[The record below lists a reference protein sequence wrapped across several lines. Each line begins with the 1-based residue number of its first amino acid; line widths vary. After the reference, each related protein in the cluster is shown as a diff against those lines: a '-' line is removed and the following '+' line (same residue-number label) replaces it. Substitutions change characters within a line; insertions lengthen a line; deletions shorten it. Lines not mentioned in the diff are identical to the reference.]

1 MLPKINEN
9 DIDSI
14 PDVFEQK
21 TPSLDTKKSTKTL
34 NKEIKQFDI
43 ANYIALQ
50 SQPSDFEKCT
60 STCNIWKPNVDFFF
74 PKIFGSCYQEWFK
87 KYEWLVYSPILDK
100 VFDKYCSFFPSN
112 NGINPQLA
120 TEGVNYWKSCTS
132 KLAKHMIKDS
142 HGLAK
147 YKYIGF
153 KFITKAPPKKANNQ
167 MSQGEVE
174 KIKKK

>member
-60 STCNIWKPNVDFFF
+60 STCNIWKPNVDFFSQKLLV
-74 PKIFGSCYQEWFK
+74 PVIRNGSK
-87 KYEWLVYSPILDK
+87 
-100 VFDKYCSFFPSN
+100 N
-112 NGINPQLA
+112 MNGL
-120 TEGVNYWKSCTS
+120 
-132 KLAKHMIKDS
+132 
-142 HGLAK
+142 
-147 YKYIGF
+147 YIH
-153 KFITKAPPKKANNQ
+153 Q
-167 MSQGEVE
+167 Y
-174 KIKKK
+174 